1 VKKLLLPSLL
11 LLALAAC
18 ETDLATDAA
27 APDTE
32 KKVTENNVT
41 NGNTLTSR
49 PPPGDQLPDWALD
62 PSANSVYFDYDSY
75 VVRNEARSLIDSH
88 AKLLAQQPSRK
99 VTIQGN
105 ADERGSREYNLAL
118 GQKRAEAVRRS
129 LKLLGTRDAQI
140 EAVSLGEEQP
150 ACTEATES
158 CYSRNRRGDFVYLSR

>member
-1 VKKLLLPSLL
+1 MKKLLLPSLL

-18 ETDLATDAA
+18 ETDPAIDAA
-27 APDTE
+27 ATTPEENVNKNSVTT
-32 KKVTENNVT
+32 VNVRQTENT
-41 NGNTLTSR
+41 GS
-49 PPPGDQLPDWALD
+49 QLPGWALD

-75 VVRNEARSLIDSH
+75 VVRNEARPLIDSH
-88 AKLLAQQPSRK
+88 AKLLAQQPNRK

-129 LKLLGTRDAQI
+129 LKLLGARDAQI

>member
-1 VKKLLLPSLL
+1 MKKLLLPSLL

-18 ETDLATDAA
+18 ETDPATDAA
-27 APDTE
+27 EAVPDEGANKNSVAT
-32 KKVTENNVT
+32 VNVPRQGSA
-41 NGNTLTSR
+41 GN
-49 PPPGDQLPDWALD
+49 QLPPWAVD
-62 PSANSVYFDYDSY
+62 PAGNSVYFDYDSY
-75 VVRNEARSLIDSH
+75 VVRNEARPLIDSH
-88 AKLLAQQPSRK
+88 AKLLAQQPNRK

-129 LKLLGTRDAQI
+129 LKLLGARDAQI

-158 CYSRNRRGDFVYLSR
+158 CYSRNRRGDFVYLGR